1 MLAVRGAIIPMLA
14 PNRDVRWL
22 LTAGL
27 FLAAAIYP
35 LPDTH
40 PKHFSPSVNRV
51 NLIILHGIHTR
62 DLLHHAEWR

>member
-1 MLAVRGAIIPMLA
+1 MLAVCGAIIPVLA

-27 FLAAAIYP
+27 FLAGAIYP

-40 PKHFSPSVNRV
+40 PKHF
-51 NLIILHGIHTR
+51 LITHFPQSR
-62 DLLHHAEWR
+62 NA